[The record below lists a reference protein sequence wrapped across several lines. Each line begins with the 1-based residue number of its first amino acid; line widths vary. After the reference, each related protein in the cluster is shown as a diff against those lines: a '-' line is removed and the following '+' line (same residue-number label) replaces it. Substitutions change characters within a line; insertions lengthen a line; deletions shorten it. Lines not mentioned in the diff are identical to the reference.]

1 MQEVEHDGAHDAHHG
16 HRKRQESDQYH
27 TDRKKHDRDAVKRGA
42 RPVRDFHAFRKIV
55 GFGAGDHDTVSGA
68 VRRLIRFE
76 KIHRGDAVARKRD
89 QKFQTDE
96 EGERDQ
102 PREYD
107 VETFWLRRLVPDD
120 IDIKKRRLRKKGRQ
134 GDTQEIL
141 VGAFREEKAVYQGS
155 GEKRH
160 SDVSE
165 DGQGE
170 NHAGGQDPV
179 EEKGYGSA
187 QHKHICQ

>member
-1 MQEVEHDGAHDAHHG
+1 MG
-16 HRKRQESDQYH
+16 Y
-27 TDRKKHDRDAVKRGA
+27 
-42 RPVRDFHAFRKIV
+42 
-55 GFGAGDHDTVSGA
+55 
-68 VRRLIRFE
+68 LIRLE

-102 PREYD
+102 PGEYD
-107 VETFWLRRLVPDD
+107 IETLGLRGTVPDE
-120 IDIKKRRLRKKGRQ
+120 IHIKDRGLRQKSRKGNAK
-134 GDTQEIL
+134 EIL
-141 VGAFREEKAVYQGS
+141 IGAFREEKTVYEGPC
-155 GEKRH
+155 EKRH
-160 SDVSE
+160 SDISE

-170 NHAGGQDPV
+170 NHAGGKDAF

>member
-1 MQEVEHDGAHDAHHG
+1 MGGLV
-16 HRKRQESDQYH
+16 
-27 TDRKKHDRDAVKRGA
+27 
-42 RPVRDFHAFRKIV
+42 
-55 GFGAGDHDTVSGA
+55 
-68 VRRLIRFE
+68 RFE
-76 KIHRGDAVARKRD
+76 KIHRGDAVAGQGN
-89 QKFQTDE
+89 QKFHAEKNDK
-96 EGERDQ
+96 RDQ

-160 SDVSE
+160 ADVSE
-165 DGQGE
+165 ERQGE
-170 NHAGGQDPV
+170 DHAGGKDAF